1 MFWLCDSFIFKD
13 HLSKLFVSRRYTEVV
28 PLLSKMVCKMVRGW
42 ERFKFIMFPKIL
54 SQHFLSHLCL
64 RKFAC
69 LTGLFKW

>member
-54 SQHFLSHLCL
+54 SQHFLSHFMSQKICL
-64 RKFAC
+64 
-69 LTGLFKW
+69 LDWLV